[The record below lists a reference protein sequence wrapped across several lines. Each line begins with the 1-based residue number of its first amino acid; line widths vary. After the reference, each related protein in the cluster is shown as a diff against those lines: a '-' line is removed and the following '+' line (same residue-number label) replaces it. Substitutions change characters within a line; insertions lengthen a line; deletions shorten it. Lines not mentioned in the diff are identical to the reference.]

1 MLECNSQ
8 AAKSMANNES
18 THKGDSTQFFSEEDV
33 RNLRAEQEEL
43 HASLIIVAGEEIGR
57 EIDLSQPEM
66 IIGRGEEA
74 GVRIFSRSVSR
85 SHARITRAASL
96 KGYEFMIHDMG
107 SMNGILVN
115 NVQITSTVLRDG
127 DKVQLGDV
135 VFKFMVQ
142 DAIDAQFHEQ
152 IHRLIHFDQL
162 TGLMTMD
169 TFRRVL
175 DDTIRYSHH
184 SEVFSLAMTDLDGL
198 KKVNDTLGHLAGRKT
213 VAAMGMMMRA
223 AIRPTDRAG
232 LYGGDEAIVLYPK
245 TPLSQA
251 CDIAEGLRRNIE
263 ARAFEHNGRAYH
275 VTISQGLAEWPLHGR
290 NAEEIIAAADS
301 ALYRAKADGR
311 NCVRFAI
318 SPQTPTAIAKPG
330 E

>member
-1 MLECNSQ
+1 MVNGD
-8 AAKSMANNES
+8 S
-18 THKGDSTQFFSEEDV
+18 TQKGDSTQFFSEEDV
-33 RNLRAEQEEL
+33 RSLRAGQEEL

-57 EIDLSQPEM
+57 EIDLTQPEM

-74 GVRIFSRSVSR
+74 GIRVFSRSVSR
-85 SHARITRAASL
+85 SHARITCVASI
-96 KGYEFMIHDMG
+96 KGNEFVIHDLG
-107 SMNGILVN
+107 SMNGTLVN
-115 NVQITSTVLRDG
+115 NVHINSTALRDG

-169 TFRRVL
+169 SFRRVL
-175 DDTIRYSHH
+175 DDTIRYAHR

-198 KKVNDTLGHLAGRKT
+198 KRVNDTLGHLAGRKT

-223 AIRPTDRAG
+223 AIRSTDRAG

-245 TPLSQA
+245 TPVVQA
-251 CDIAEGLRRNIE
+251 CEIAEGLRCNIE
-263 ARAFEHNGRAYH
+263 SRAFEHNGRAYR

-290 NAEEIIAAADS
+290 TAEEIIAAADS

-311 NCVRFAI
+311 NCVRTAAA
-318 SPQTPTAIAKPG
+318 PQAPTAIVKPG